1 MEQFSVNEIISRH
14 GKQRENLMPILQEI
28 VSCQQFLTDQ
38 DMVHVANCLQIS
50 AAEVYGTASF
60 YSFLPVQK
68 RGKYV
73 IRLCKSIIA
82 KMKGSDEVLNAISEQ
97 LGIKPGETTNDG
109 IFSLELVNDIGWSD
123 QEPAM
128 MINDKVYT
136 CLNPEKVSK
145 IISEYLE
152 SSHNTITGYNYINN

>member
-14 GKQRENLMPILQEI
+14 GKERESLMPILQEI

-50 AAEVYGTASF
+50 VAEVYGTASF
-60 YSFLPVQK
+60 YSFLPTQK

-109 IFSLELVNDIGWSD
+109 MFSLELVNDIGWSD

-128 MINDKVYT
+128 MVNDKVYT
-136 CLNPEKVSK
+136 RINPEKVSR

-152 SSHNTITGYNYINN
+152 SSQNTITGFNYINN

>member
-28 VSCQQFLTDQ
+28 VSCQQFLTDR

-136 CLNPEKVSK
+136 CLSPEKVSK
-145 IISEYLE
+145 IISVYLE
-152 SSHNTITGYNYINN
+152 SSHNTITEYNYINN